1 MTAPYLTTTEVATLL
16 QVKPA
21 TLRQWR
27 KRGTGPSFHQHGRT
41 VRYRATAVGAW
52 LRACERQG
60 EANSDART

>member
-1 MTAPYLTTTEVATLL
+1 MSEYMTTEQVATLL

-27 KRGTGPSFHQHGRT
+27 KRGTGPSFHQAGRT
-41 VRYRATAVGAW
+41 VRYHPRAIGAW

-60 EANSDART
+60 EANSSAGT